1 MTIESTVMW
10 ATPEGVRCVLRPY
23 DDSRY
28 QLRLLRDNGTIKTD
42 LVQSYA
48 QAVSESDEWRRQF
61 ESSGAKR

>member
-1 MTIESTVMW
+1 MAIESTVMW
-10 ATPEGVRCVLRPY
+10 VAPEGVRCVLRPY

-61 ESSGAKR
+61 ESSCAKR